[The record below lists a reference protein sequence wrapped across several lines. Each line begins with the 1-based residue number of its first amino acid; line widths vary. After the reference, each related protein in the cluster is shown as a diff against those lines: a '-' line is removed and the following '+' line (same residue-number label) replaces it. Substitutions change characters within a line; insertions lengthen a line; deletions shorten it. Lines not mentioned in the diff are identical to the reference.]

1 MTTDPE
7 WPACL
12 ACAIVDRARERAGET
27 RSGVCESCFAR
38 YCWSGSTL
46 GINATQDVIGQA
58 IVHGFLVTL
67 IAVDV
72 VRYDGPCPVSSTLP
86 TMSECPTLK
95 YSQPWVNTSQSSSCR
110 LAQRV
115 QSLQHH
121 RRVVCTE
128 PRRRAQCYRS
138 RKRRIDTRSVK
149 LGPEREHS
157 VATTARDLSPRPKW
171 ACWREGMCRLSGCRK
186 GRRGGKWWCSGCS
199 RRWLFLLDLR
209 GNAAIAEG
217 DRVVGVTRQLTYCLA
232 SLR

>member
-1 MTTDPE
+1 
-7 WPACL
+7 
-12 ACAIVDRARERAGET
+12 
-27 RSGVCESCFAR
+27 
-38 YCWSGSTL
+38 
-46 GINATQDVIGQA
+46 
-58 IVHGFLVTL
+58 
-67 IAVDV
+67 
-72 VRYDGPCPVSSTLP
+72 
-86 TMSECPTLK
+86 MSECPTLK

-128 PRRRAQCYRS
+128 PRRSYRS

-186 GRRGGKWWCSGCS
+186 GRSYRREGKWGWKWRCSRCS

-209 GNAAIAEG
+209 GNVAIAEG
-217 DRVVGVTRQLTYCLA
+217 DRVVGVTRQLTYCLT
-232 SLR
+232 SCSM